1 LVLQGGKEGG
11 MEGGREGGREGG
23 VEVASL
29 ELIAEQL
36 ALADRVL
43 LNKMDLL
50 EGEGGR
56 EGGREGLRE
65 YVGEMAP
72 GAVLLECVK
81 GEVDIEQLLG
91 LEAFSLAKTTMG
103 REEGEGGGN
112 RHGRHDEEG
121 GGGKG
126 HQHTHAQDGKEG
138 GREGWREGHVHKRL
152 GFTSI
157 GIEVTDGPLEWAAFE
172 QWLGTLLTKS
182 TQPVVA
188 APGETASPSLAPS
201 ASPSIDEVAAPIPTT
216 AASISAPAPGED
228 PSAVPPSTQQ
238 QRQQRQQQEQVIV
251 RLKGVVYVTKKT
263 PYRRA
268 TIVQKRVVLQGIYGH
283 LEMDEAEI
291 PPSLPSS
298 PSPPPCSKLV
308 VIGRFGDAGALK
320 KEMERGLLEC
330 LAPGW
335 YSKR

>member
-1 LVLQGGKEGG
+1 ERENAAFFGRGREGG
-11 MEGGREGGREGG
+11 RGGGRGGGREGGREGG

-81 GEVDIEQLLG
+81 GEVEIEQLLG

-138 GREGWREGHVHKRL
+138 GREGRREGHVHKRL

-201 ASPSIDEVAAPIPTT
+201 ASLSIDEVAAPIPTT
-216 AASISAPAPGED
+216 AASTSAPAPGED
-228 PSAVPPSTQQ
+228 PSTVPPSTQQ
-238 QRQQRQQQEQVIV
+238 QRQQRQQQE
-251 RLKGVVYVTKKT
+251 
-263 PYRRA
+263 
-268 TIVQKRVVLQGIYGH
+268 QKRVVLQGIYGH